1 VKDKKLNLEIT
12 AHFFLMVA
20 MFFNPFGFD
29 VLFAMV
35 MKWTN
40 SYWITDLIFY
50 CLSGL
55 SFGLYFLFRKRFK
68 NYKNEQ

>member
-1 VKDKKLNLEIT
+1 VIVKNKKLSLETT
-12 AHFFLMVA
+12 AHLCLMVA

-29 VLFAMV
+29 ALFAMV
-35 MKWTN
+35 MSWTN

-55 SFGLYFLFRKRFK
+55 FFGLYFLFRKRWK
-68 NYKNEQ
+68 NMKD